1 MGTTGLM
8 LAGLLGGLLLAGG
21 LVGLAAGIVGTTAP
35 RTPGP
40 VGRFRAALRGSDQS
54 AAARAQLR
62 ARWMV
67 GGVLGLAA
75 WAFTGWLVI
84 GLLLV
89 LLTVGLPWLL
99 SPGRA
104 ASIRIA
110 ELDALAEWTRR
121 LADVLHLGVGLEQA
135 MKDSRRTAPAALEK
149 PVGELAAR
157 LQSGWRPE
165 DALSAFADRLSDA
178 TADKVCA
185 ALILRVSDR
194 GPGLARN
201 LEDLADSVRDEVRQR
216 REIEADRAKPRT
228 TVRWMTG
235 MTLLTVVGGSFDTE
249 YIKPYGSVLGQ
260 MVLAMLIGAFA
271 GVLAWMRQLATFRPT
286 PRFLAADPRSSVT
299 VPAPAGRAGSGAPVA
314 IAAAG
319 GAR

>member
-1 MGTTGLM
+1 MGGTAFM
-8 LAGLLGGLLLAGG
+8 LAGLLAGLLLSGG
-21 LVGLAAGIVGTTAP
+21 LVGLVAGVVGTTAP
-35 RTPGP
+35 RTLGP
-40 VGRFRAALRGSDQS
+40 AGRFRATLRGSDHS
-54 AAARAQLR
+54 AAARARLR

-67 GGVLGLAA
+67 GGLVGLAA
-75 WAFTGWLVI
+75 WAVTGWFVA

-89 LLTVGLPWLL
+89 LLAAGLPWLL
-99 SPGRA
+99 SPGKA
-104 ASIRIA
+104 ATIRIT

-121 LADVLHLGVGLEQA
+121 LADVLYLGVGLEQA
-135 MKDSRRTAPAALEK
+135 MKDSRRTAPAVLER

-157 LQSGWRPE
+157 LQSGWRPQ
-165 DALSAFADRLSDA
+165 DALVAFADHLNDA

-185 ALILRVSDR
+185 ALILRASDR

-228 TVRWMTG
+228 TVRWMTF
-235 MTLLTVVGGSFDTE
+235 MTLGIVVAGSFDTA
-249 YIKPYGSVLGQ
+249 YIEPYGTFLGQ
-260 MVLAMLIGAFA
+260 LVLTVLVAGFA
-271 GVLAWMRQLATFRPT
+271 GVLAWMRQLATFRAT

-299 VPAPAGRAGSGAPVA
+299 VSALTPRQAADRRA
-314 IAAAG
+314 AALAG

>member
-1 MGTTGLM
+1 MGTTELM
-8 LAGLLGGLLLAGG
+8 LGGLLAGLVLAGG
-21 LVGLAAGIVGTTAP
+21 LVGFVAGVVGTSAP
-35 RTPGP
+35 RTLGP
-40 VGRFRAALRGSDQS
+40 LGRFRSALHGSDQS

-62 ARWMV
+62 ARWIV

-75 WAFTGWLVI
+75 WAVTGWMVV

-89 LLTVGLPWLL
+89 LLAVGLPWLL
-99 SPGRA
+99 SPGKA
-104 ASIRIA
+104 ATIRIT

-121 LADVLHLGVGLEQA
+121 LADVLYLGVGLEQA
-135 MKDSRRTAPAALEK
+135 MKDSRRTAPAALER

-165 DALSAFADRLSDA
+165 DALIGFADHLNDA

-185 ALILRVSDR
+185 ALILRASDR

-228 TVRWMTG
+228 TVRWMTF
-235 MTLLTVVGGSFDTE
+235 MTLAIIGAGSFDTA
-249 YIKPYGSVLGQ
+249 YIEPYGTVLGQ
-260 MVLAMLIGAFA
+260 LVLTMLIAGFA
-271 GVLAWMRQLATFRPT
+271 GVLAWMRQLATFRST

-299 VPAPAGRAGSGAPVA
+299 LTAPTPRQVADRRA
-314 IAAAG
+314 AALAG

>member
-1 MGTTGLM
+1 MGATELM
-8 LAGLLGGLLLAGG
+8 LGGLLAGLVLAGG
-21 LVGLAAGIVGTTAP
+21 LVGIVSGVIGTTAP

-54 AAARAQLR
+54 AAVRAQLR
-62 ARWMV
+62 ARWIA

-75 WAFTGWLVI
+75 WAVTGWLVV

-89 LLTVGLPWLL
+89 LLAVGLPWLL
-99 SPGRA
+99 SPGKA
-104 ASIRIA
+104 ATIRIT

-121 LADVLHLGVGLEQA
+121 LADVLYLGVGLEQA
-135 MKDSRRTAPAALEK
+135 MKDSRRTAPAALER

-165 DALSAFADRLSDA
+165 DALKAFADQLNDA

-185 ALILRVSDR
+185 ALILRASDR

-228 TVRWMTG
+228 TVRWMTF
-235 MTLLTVVGGSFDTE
+235 MTLAIIVAGSFDTS
-249 YIKPYGSVLGQ
+249 YIEPYGTVLGQ
-260 MVLAMLIGAFA
+260 LVLTLLVAGFA
-271 GVLAWMRQLATFRPT
+271 GVLAWMRQLATFRST
-286 PRFLAADPRSSVT
+286 PRFLAADPRSSVNAT
-299 VPAPAGRAGSGAPVA
+299 ALTPRQAADRR
-314 IAAAG
+314 AAALSG
-319 GAR
+319 GTR

>member
-1 MGTTGLM
+1 MGTIELT
-8 LAGLLGGLLLAGG
+8 LAGLLAGLLLVGG
-21 LVGLAAGIVGTTAP
+21 LVGVVAGWVGTTAV
-35 RTPGP
+35 RTAGP
-40 VGRFRAALRGSDQS
+40 VGRFRAALRDSDQS

-62 ARWMV
+62 ARWMI

-75 WAFTGWLVI
+75 WAVTGWFVI
-84 GLLLV
+84 GILMV
-89 LLTVGLPWLL
+89 LLAVGLPWLL
-99 SPGRA
+99 SPGKA
-104 ASIRIA
+104 ASIRIT

-135 MKDSRRTAPAALEK
+135 MKDSRRTAPVALEK

-165 DALSAFADRLSDA
+165 DALTAFADQLNDA

-185 ALILRVSDR
+185 ALILRASDR

-216 REIEADRAKPRT
+216 RAIEADRAKPRT

-235 MTLLTVVGGSFDTE
+235 MTLLTVVAGSVDTS
-249 YIKPYGSVLGQ
+249 YVQPYGTLLGQ
-260 MVLAMLIGAFA
+260 MVLLLLIGAFA
-271 GVLAWMRQLATFRPT
+271 GVLAWMRQLASFRPT

-299 VPAPAGRAGSGAPVA
+299 VPAPAPRHPAGDQRAGVLS
-314 IAAAG
+314 G